1 MVARYEDILK
11 AVDTG
16 DVTRVMI
23 VDDDKVQGELLS
35 KILESDGVNTR
46 LAMSGEQ
53 AIDFYKSYKPDVILM
68 DMALRGMSGYQTAR
82 HIRDLNPEI
91 FIPIIFVSSLDSPE
105 SMVSCLESGGVDCLV
120 KPYNPAVLSLK
131 IRTFKEISQLH
142 RTIKHQRD
150 KLAAQTNYLESSYA
164 IAENVFNKVM
174 QSDVLKSDAIKYI
187 LSPIAIFNGDIL
199 LAAYRPSGEL
209 HVMLGD
215 FTGHG
220 LSAAIGAIPVSD
232 IFYGMTEKGFSISE
246 IIEEINNKLTRTL
259 PRGVFLAACFI
270 EYLYESRKITIWN
283 AGLPDVLV
291 YDKSGTNL
299 TRIASKH
306 YPLGINGTV
315 SLAQSTDVLQL
326 QAGDK
331 LLMFTD
337 GLIEAKNSESV
348 QYGIE
353 RVIDVV
359 EGNPTGW
366 KIDSIHADL
375 VSFVGNKVA
384 QDDITLIEI
393 NLDAMTSPILAKKI
407 RDYPKPVVNG
417 EWKVNYCF
425 GPDVLRQVDPLPS
438 IVQTLMELQK
448 LHKFKQD
455 IFVILKELFINAVDH
470 GLLRL
475 DSNIKTGVKGF
486 SAYMQERERR
496 LAELENGIISIEIIH
511 KVHPDGGVL
520 DVYVYDS
527 GDGFDVKALQQKLNQ
542 ETSGYHGRGLFL
554 VKNICD
560 SLEFND
566 KGNEI
571 CARYIWHA
579 WA

>member
-1 MVARYEDILK
+1 MVARYEDMNGIVS
-11 AVDTG
+11 ARDTA
-16 DVTRVMI
+16 RVMI
-23 VDDDKVQGELLS
+23 VDSDILQGELLAQ
-35 KILESDGVNTR
+35 ILEVDGVDTC
-46 LAMSGEQ
+46 LARSGEQ
-53 AIDFYKSYKPDVILM
+53 AIELRQFYNPDVILI
-68 DMALRGMSGYQTAR
+68 DMALQGMSCFQTAR
-82 HIRDLNPEI
+82 YIRDHTPEV
-91 FIPIIFVSSLDSPE
+91 FIPIIFVSSLESAE

-131 IRTFKEISQLH
+131 IQTFKEISQLH
-142 RTIKHQRD
+142 HTIKQQRD
-150 KLAAQTNYLESSYA
+150 ELVAHARYLESNYA
-164 IAENVFNKVM
+164 IAEKVFNKVM

-215 FTGHG
+215 FAGHG

-246 IIEEINNKLTRTL
+246 VIEEINNKLIRTL

-270 EYLYESRKITIWN
+270 EYMHESGKMTIWN
-283 AGLPDVLV
+283 AGLPDALI
-291 YDKSGTNL
+291 YDKTGANL
-299 TRIASKH
+299 TRVSSKH
-306 YPLGINGTV
+306 YPLGINATL
-315 SLAQSTDVLQL
+315 SLAQSMDVFQL
-326 QAGDK
+326 QQGDR

-337 GLIEAKNSESV
+337 GLIEARNTEYQ

-353 RVIDVV
+353 RVINVV
-359 EGNPTGW
+359 EGNPPGW

-375 VSFVGNKVA
+375 VTFVGNKTV
-384 QDDITLIEI
+384 QDDITIIEM
-393 NLDAMTSPILAKKI
+393 NLEAMTHPILAKKI
-407 RDYPKPVVNG
+407 KDYPKPVSNA

-448 LHKFKQD
+448 LHKYKQD
-455 IFVILKELFINAVDH
+455 IFVILKELFLNAVDH
-470 GLLRL
+470 GLLGL
-475 DSNIKTGVKGF
+475 DSGMKTGPNGF
-486 SAYMQERERR
+486 STYLQERERR
-496 LAELENGIISIEIIH
+496 LAALVSGIISIEIIH
-511 KVHPDGGVL
+511 MVHPDGGML

-527 GDGFDVKALQQKLNQ
+527 GEGFDVQALRQKLSG
-542 ETSGYHGRGLFL
+542 EISGYHGRGLYL
-554 VKNICD
+554 VNSICE

-571 CARYIWHA
+571 RARYVWHA
-579 WA
+579 